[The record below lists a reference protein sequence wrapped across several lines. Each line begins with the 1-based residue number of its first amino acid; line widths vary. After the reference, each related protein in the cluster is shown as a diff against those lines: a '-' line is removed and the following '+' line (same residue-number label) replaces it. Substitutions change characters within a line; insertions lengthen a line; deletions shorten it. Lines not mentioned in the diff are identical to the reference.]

1 MLRNKDRQ
9 LAGKARVQSRAIADV
24 TADVDIDVQNLVTA
38 GQDFSAWATSL
49 TDEELIREIPKL
61 TESLEHICLRAVEVQ
76 KDAAR
81 AILEVYAARET
92 LEKLAIR
99 KANRGKEGQE
109 KCQEK

>member
-1 MLRNKDRQ
+1 MLRNKDYR
-9 LAGKARVQSRAIADV
+9 LTKKARAQSRTIADA
-24 TADVDIDVQNLVTA
+24 TANVDTGAQDLVTA